1 MKKQGVM
8 RSAPSEQYDYAFE
21 GSAAD
26 VTHKAKEINLIKN
39 IIKSGCSAVGS
50 APALGA
56 GCRGFES
63 LHSDQKSSETER
75 FRGFFIPFQPFSLS
89 IAIQILLG

>member
-1 MKKQGVM
+1 M
-8 RSAPSEQYDYAFE
+8 RSAPSEQYDYVFE

-26 VTHKAKEINLIKN
+26 VTQKAKEINLIKN

-63 LHSDQKSSETER
+63 LHSDQNFDRKRSS
-75 FRGFFIPFQPFSLS
+75 FSAFGHFTVL
-89 IAIQILLG
+89 IAF

>member
-1 MKKQGVM
+1 M
-8 RSAPSEQYDYAFE
+8 RSAPSEQYDYVFE

-26 VTHKAKEINLIKN
+26 VTQKAKEINLIKN

-56 GCRGFES
+56 EIGRASCR
-63 LHSDQKSSETER
+63 ER
-75 FRGFFIPFQPFSLS
+75 V
-89 IAIQILLG
+89 

>member
-8 RSAPSEQYDYAFE
+8 RSAPSEQYDYVFE

-26 VTHKAKEINLIKN
+26 VTQKAKEINLIKN

-63 LHSDQKSSETER
+63 LHSDQNFDRKQSLFSAFGR
-75 FRGFFIPFQPFSLS
+75 FTVL
-89 IAIQILLG
+89 IAF

>member
-8 RSAPSEQYDYAFE
+8 RSAPSEQYDYVFE

-26 VTHKAKEINLIKN
+26 VTQEAKEINRIKN

-63 LHSDQKSSETER
+63 LHSDQNFDRKQSLFSAFGR
-75 FRGFFIPFQPFSLS
+75 FTVL
-89 IAIQILLG
+89 IAF

>member
-8 RSAPSEQYDYAFE
+8 RSAPSEQYDYVFE
-21 GSAAD
+21 ESAAD
-26 VTHKAKEINLIKN
+26 VTQKAKEINLIKN

-63 LHSDQKSSETER
+63 LHSDQNFDRKQSLFSAFGR
-75 FRGFFIPFQPFSLS
+75 FTVL
-89 IAIQILLG
+89 IAF